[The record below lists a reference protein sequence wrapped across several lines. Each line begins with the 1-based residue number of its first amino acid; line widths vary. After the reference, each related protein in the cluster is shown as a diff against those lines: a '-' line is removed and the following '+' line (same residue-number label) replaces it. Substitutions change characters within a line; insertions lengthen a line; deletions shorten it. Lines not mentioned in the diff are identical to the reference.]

1 MSKAKELVV
10 ISNGA
15 VVAVDEVTSDGVL
28 TRLAYTPYNS
38 DEADKFAI
46 AMGDQ
51 ETLEFK
57 GKVLR
62 SCTDSEVL
70 SFFLIA
76 LTWAQSNYDKQRI
89 INGIKRDIYEAK
101 V

>member
-1 MSKAKELVV
+1 
-10 ISNGA
+10 
-15 VVAVDEVTSDGVL
+15 
-28 TRLAYTPYNS
+28 
-38 DEADKFAI
+38 
-46 AMGDQ
+46 MGEQ

-62 SCTDSEVL
+62 SCTESEVL

-76 LTWAQSNYDKQRI
+76 LTWAQSNYDKQKI

>member
-1 MSKAKELVV
+1 MSKALELVV
-10 ISNGA
+10 ITNGA
-15 VVAVDEVTSDGVL
+15 VVAVDEFKSDSVL

-46 AMGDQ
+46 ATDES

-57 GKVLR
+57 GKAIR
-62 SCTDSEVL
+62 SCTESEVQ
-70 SFFLIA
+70 SFFRIA
-76 LTWAQSNYDKQRI
+76 LDWAKTNYDKQKV
-89 INGIKRDIYEAK
+89 INGIKRDICEEK